1 MLELR
6 FIMLKK
12 MVISGNIYRTK
23 SRKGN
28 KQTQSWKSF
37 KTKKRKESHWLYFR
51 INVIKDVANGGEGSY

>member
-28 KQTQSWKSF
+28 KQTRSWKNF
-37 KTKKRKESHWLYFR
+37 KTTKKGVSLAIF
-51 INVIKDVANGGEGSY
+51 

>member
-1 MLELR
+1 
-6 FIMLKK
+6 